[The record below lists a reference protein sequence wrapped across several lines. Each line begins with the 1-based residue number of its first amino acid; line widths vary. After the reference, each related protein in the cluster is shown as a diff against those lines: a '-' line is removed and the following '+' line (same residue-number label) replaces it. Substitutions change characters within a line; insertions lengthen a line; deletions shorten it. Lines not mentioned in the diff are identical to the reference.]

1 MSHDQGGTEWELREA
16 ENAIVAAGSDP
27 VALATAQRRHAE
39 AIRNMMQGAIVPMFV
54 QMVERSLDARLS
66 PIGAQLGGLEAGQ
79 QRLQAGFHDLSG
91 GVLALGESVDEL
103 RARFT
108 EVEATVDKLRI
119 SQARMEARQ
128 SAQDAEQVRQR
139 RVIESLAADVEA
151 LKAAERRSGEA

>member
-1 MSHDQGGTEWELREA
+1 VTDQGGTEWELREA
-16 ENAIVAAGSDP
+16 ENAIVAAGNDP
-27 VALATAQRRHAE
+27 VALAQAQRRHAE

-54 QMVERSLDARLS
+54 TMVERSLDARLL
-66 PIGAQLGGLEAGQ
+66 PIARNVEELGAGQ

-119 SQARMEARQ
+119 AQARMEARQ
-128 SAQDAEQVRQR
+128 ARQDAEQDRQR
-139 RVIESLAADVEA
+139 HIIEALAADIEA
-151 LKAAERRSGEA
+151 LKAGGG